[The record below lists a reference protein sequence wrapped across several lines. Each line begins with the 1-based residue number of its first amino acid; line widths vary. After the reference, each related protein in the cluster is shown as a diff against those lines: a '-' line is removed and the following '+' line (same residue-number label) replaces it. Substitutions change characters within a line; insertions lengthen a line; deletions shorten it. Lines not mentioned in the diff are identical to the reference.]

1 MGKERKF
8 HDIIERDCSE
18 SKPRI
23 WERVN
28 GELASA
34 APSVSER
41 KISPRRIAAVAAAAI
56 MLLAVGLAFLL
67 PPLLNTDSRYSTQRD
82 YAWYFTDDYL
92 SDFAKTAPYRV
103 LFFNWYAETDR
114 EEFYVDSV
122 CRRRDTGEM
131 ICFKEEIYHLETDT
145 YYTLYFVPPREKID
159 FLAVFEETCQ
169 ATTEIG
175 GRAVHWSKE
184 LKSVRA
190 WFSYENCNYF
200 LLAEGTEEPE
210 PVLNEIKALFA

>member
-145 YYTLYFVPPREKID
+145 YYTLYFVPRGKKSIFSL
-159 FLAVFEETCQ
+159 FLRKPAKRQ
-169 ATTEIG
+169 QRSGG
-175 GRAVHWSKE
+175 GRFTGRRSSIRSEPGSAMKT
-184 LKSVRA
+184 A
-190 WFSYENCNYF
+190 TIFSWRR
-200 LLAEGTEEPE
+200 EPRSRN
-210 PVLNEIKALFA
+210 PY